1 MTCITFQLVIAT
13 WAITCTTKTSR
24 NHFVIYKIDEGLNA
38 LDRHTFHPIESIHGA
53 NHFRAK
59 SIVAYLRRSIF
70 KGAAIKAH
78 RCPVHSRTTVQ
89 DKWTARSGRAEGDA
103 FSRPVPVFL
112 FFLFHLVSELEVGAV
127 RFETRSDRCTRDYG
141 DKNCAT
147 GSVEARTTNESATT
161 CCEHATPTFFYIVAR
176 DAITVVSSKILKHFK

>member
-1 MTCITFQLVIAT
+1 MILYVICVNLPEVIAT
-13 WAITCTTKTSR
+13 SATTFIIKTSR
-24 NHFVIYKIDEGLNA
+24 NHFVMYKTDEGLNA
-38 LDRHTFHPIESIHGA
+38 LDWHTFHPIESVHGA

-112 FFLFHLVSELEVGAV
+112 FFYFIWFPS
-127 RFETRSDRCTRDYG
+127 
-141 DKNCAT
+141 
-147 GSVEARTTNESATT
+147 
-161 CCEHATPTFFYIVAR
+161 
-176 DAITVVSSKILKHFK
+176 